1 MLLTLLLILADIP
14 QALFSS
20 FCSKE
25 VVDSV
30 YNECRI
36 EAESEFGK
44 DAAVGTD
51 YLMADWAYRVSLL
64 DLAEHCLD
72 KALDSDVSDM
82 VLRADCLS
90 LASAVARLRGNLPS
104 AIGYAEE
111 CLAID
116 RENGDEANISSSLN
130 NIAGLYMT
138 YGDVATA
145 RKYIDEALEIEERL
159 GRSAYLAIRYG
170 VAAEI
175 YLHQGHHTEALEFV
189 DKALRLDS
197 LDNRVGKIAVR
208 RSQKAEVLMDMGRDD
223 EALAELQTAVPVFRE
238 MNNLNSLAISLAQT
252 GEILMRKGQISQSSA
267 AFLESIEVCIESG
280 NKYIESR
287 NRNGMWQLYR
297 DQNADM
303 ALEHLE
309 RYVELQSVLNSDK
322 ASEQML
328 AFNVKYETL
337 KKEQTIVLQKQRLLW
352 AGILVFLLVILLVL
366 AVTVVVL
373 KIRSAKETEKKNAQL
388 VKANIDKDRLLALV
402 RNNVPKEA
410 SREIEDIADVEVT
423 MPKIQLTPRELQIA
437 ELCATGM
444 INKEIALRL
453 GISQRTVEVH
463 KNNIFKKLGINN
475 TVELMRYMQMR
486 FADKQ

>member
-1 MLLTLLLILADIP
+1 
-14 QALFSS
+14 
-20 FCSKE
+20 
-25 VVDSV
+25 
-30 YNECRI
+30 
-36 EAESEFGK
+36 
-44 DAAVGTD
+44 
-51 YLMADWAYRVSLL
+51 
-64 DLAEHCLD
+64 
-72 KALDSDVSDM
+72 
-82 VLRADCLS
+82 
-90 LASAVARLRGNLPS
+90 
-104 AIGYAEE
+104 
-111 CLAID
+111 
-116 RENGDEANISSSLN
+116 
-130 NIAGLYMT
+130 
-138 YGDVATA
+138 
-145 RKYIDEALEIEERL
+145 
-159 GRSAYLAIRYG
+159 
-170 VAAEI
+170 
-175 YLHQGHHTEALEFV
+175 
-189 DKALRLDS
+189 
-197 LDNRVGKIAVR
+197 
-208 RSQKAEVLMDMGRDD
+208 
-223 EALAELQTAVPVFRE
+223 
-238 MNNLNSLAISLAQT
+238 
-252 GEILMRKGQISQSSA
+252 
-267 AFLESIEVCIESG
+267 
-280 NKYIESR
+280 
-287 NRNGMWQLYR
+287 MWQLYR
-297 DQNADM
+297 ERNADM

-322 ASEQML
+322 ASEQMQ

-388 VKANIDKDRLLALV
+388 VKANIDKDRLLALI

>member
-1 MLLTLLLILADIP
+1 
-14 QALFSS
+14 
-20 FCSKE
+20 
-25 VVDSV
+25 
-30 YNECRI
+30 
-36 EAESEFGK
+36 
-44 DAAVGTD
+44 
-51 YLMADWAYRVSLL
+51 
-64 DLAEHCLD
+64 
-72 KALDSDVSDM
+72 
-82 VLRADCLS
+82 
-90 LASAVARLRGNLPS
+90 
-104 AIGYAEE
+104 
-111 CLAID
+111 
-116 RENGDEANISSSLN
+116 
-130 NIAGLYMT
+130 
-138 YGDVATA
+138 
-145 RKYIDEALEIEERL
+145 
-159 GRSAYLAIRYG
+159 
-170 VAAEI
+170 
-175 YLHQGHHTEALEFV
+175 
-189 DKALRLDS
+189 
-197 LDNRVGKIAVR
+197 
-208 RSQKAEVLMDMGRDD
+208 MDMGRDD

-238 MNNLNSLAISLAQT
+238 MNNLNSLAISLAQM

-287 NRNGMWQLYR
+287 NRNAMWQLYR
-297 DQNADM
+297 EQNADM

-322 ASEQML
+322 ASEQMQ

-423 MPKIQLTPRELQIA
+423 LPKIQLTPRELQIA

-444 INKEIALRL
+444 INKEIALQL